1 MPALNAG
8 ITPPGQGDRDTVW
21 NILGQTYYLK
31 EVCDTSFAFEVVGEP
46 GTFVPAHIH
55 PTQDE
60 FIYLIEGEMELTL
73 DGRPHGLTT
82 GGLARMP
89 MGVPHSY
96 KNVGNKTVHALFWVT
111 PTRELYELF
120 TWIHNLTDP
129 VEVVAISATCEVNF
143 LPPAA

>member
-8 ITPPGQGDRDTVW
+8 ITPPGQGVRNSVW

-73 DGRPHGLTT
+73 DGQPHGLAA
-82 GGLARMP
+82 GGLARMR
-89 MGVPHSY
+89 MDIAHSY
-96 KNVGNKTVHALFWVT
+96 KNATRRCTPYSGSPRHASCMNCSPGFITSRIRPKWS
-111 PTRELYELF
+111 R
-120 TWIHNLTDP
+120 
-129 VEVVAISATCEVNF
+129 SR
-143 LPPAA
+143 PPAR

>member
-1 MPALNAG
+1 MPALNVG
-8 ITPPGQGDRDTVW
+8 IIPPGQGDRDTVW

-82 GGLARMP
+82 VDLRECPWAFRTATRTSAIKRCTPCSGLPRRASCMNCSP
-89 MGVPHSY
+89 G
-96 KNVGNKTVHALFWVT
+96 F
-111 PTRELYELF
+111 
-120 TWIHNLTDP
+120 I
-129 VEVVAISATCEVNF
+129 ISRIRSKWSRSR
-143 LPPAA
+143 PPAR

>member
-8 ITPPGQGDRDTVW
+8 ITPPGQGDGNTIW

-60 FIYLIEGEMELTL
+60 FIYFIDGEMELTL
-73 DGRPHGLTT
+73 DGRPHGLAT

-89 MGVPHSY
+89 MGIPTATRTSAI
-96 KNVGNKTVHALFWVT
+96 KRCT
-111 PTRELYELF
+111 PC
-120 TWIHNLTDP
+120 
-129 VEVVAISATCEVNF
+129 SG
-143 LPPAA
+143 LPRRASCMNCSPGFMTSRIRPKWSRSRRPAR